1 MDIKWPTAVVALG
14 IFGVLGGIV
23 IAAIIRYET
32 PDEAMTVFGG
42 VWGALGAGIGLV
54 FAYFFTRGPINEAQ
68 KMAEKANAMAET
80 ANEMAEEAI
89 SMMNKPRARARDRQ

>member
-1 MDIKWPTAVVALG
+1 VANSCRCARDLWS
-14 IFGVLGGIV
+14 VGGIV